1 MNHCCLYHGI
11 TFVIIN
17 QITSSISEGY
27 QQGSAVLPSLGN
39 TVTQFTHHRF
49 MLCRRGSTY
58 PSAAIFDLSNV
69 KDIAME
75 NKNNVPSD
83 LIRDFYVRASTNVVY
98 HYPRWCRCF
107 ISVFVNKKSVC
118 RKILR
123 CIFFENKSCFLRT
136 HYINSIS
143 NGLFMMSSTKM
154 YVFYSNF
161 FC

>member
-1 MNHCCLYHGI
+1 MRHIYITMNHCCLYHGI

-27 QQGSAVLPSLGN
+27 QQGSALLPSLGN

-83 LIRDFYVRASTNVVY
+83 LIRDFYVLFSPRLGPRRTSFTITQDGVVALY
-98 HYPRWCRCF
+98 LC
-107 ISVFVNKKSVC
+107 
-118 RKILR
+118 L
-123 CIFFENKSCFLRT
+123 
-136 HYINSIS
+136 
-143 NGLFMMSSTKM
+143 
-154 YVFYSNF
+154 
-161 FC
+161 